1 MGFPISSSR
10 DAKWESC
17 HLLEVN
23 IPGSDAAFTVQN
35 NLIVMLEKYAD
46 FFFNTH
52 LFVGLHVLTFLIT
65 TPSQTL
71 QHLTFSDL
79 MDASAPRYT
88 LWFHLLASA
97 SLLYCTVQRD

>member
-46 FFFNTH
+46 FF
-52 LFVGLHVLTFLIT
+52 LILT
-65 TPSQTL
+65 
-71 QHLTFSDL
+71 
-79 MDASAPRYT
+79 
-88 LWFHLLASA
+88 
-97 SLLYCTVQRD
+97 SLLVCKFLLFLLQPPAKLFSI